1 MIPLETEETEHVA
14 FRGAR
19 TPVGCR
25 PARQEPL
32 LLIPLTSFLPCADL
46 LVKKPQHGGL
56 CSPSSLPK
64 HRHPLTLRQM
74 AHIGQPSRTQ
84 GGTLLGLP
92 EVMTLPGAPGSP
104 GEDKGSRQMD

>member
-1 MIPLETEETEHVA
+1 MAPGGPGGPGTVIVDDPSGNRRNIEHIA

-46 LVKKPQHGGL
+46 LVKKPQRGAL
-56 CSPSSLPK
+56 CSHSPLPK
-64 HRHPLTLRQM
+64 HCYPLTWRQIAHRTGKLDLREE
-74 AHIGQPSRTQ
+74 PS
-84 GGTLLGLP
+84 
-92 EVMTLPGAPGSP
+92 
-104 GEDKGSRQMD
+104 